1 MYNKEA
7 EGERKESDQDRKGVT
22 NVPRNENGNLTKRRN
37 RTVQGDGR
45 ASGPRRGKRRPDQ
58 IASRLQGAKGKQKG
72 HAKRSSEW
80 EREVQGMTE
89 G

>member
-1 MYNKEA
+1 M
-7 EGERKESDQDRKGVT
+7 
-22 NVPRNENGNLTKRRN
+22 TKRRN

-89 G
+89 GEMAGQREAANDKRKGKGDVREKCIR